1 MDLIDLIETKRFL
14 GSEFMMW
21 LWFKSE
27 CYESLFE
34 NRDHGTLEFWYD
46 DKLTLEAYL
55 AETERNDFKG
65 GAPAHS
71 AEAKTALRHGKRVA
85 KAKLGIIKEG
95 REWTFTLKTD
105 TLDVSGVKLPA
116 LLSREEDEQFYERM
130 FLLEELEDIIAS
142 LYKEFLTLRLDG
154 VWHDNLLPAMRTWV
168 WADEPRQPKDYPES
182 ECEAVLTKKLGAAP
196 VRPKETQ
203 APVPPVTEQP
213 EAAQD
218 SSPA

>member
-1 MDLIDLIETKRFL
+1 MDLIDLIESKRFL

-71 AEAKTALRHGKRVA
+71 AEAKTALQHGKRVA

-130 FLLEELEDIIAS
+130 FLLEELEDIIGS
-142 LYKEFLTLRLDG
+142 LYKEFLVLRTDMIWARE
-154 VWHDNLLPAMRTWV
+154 VLPAMQTWV
-168 WADEPRQPKDYPES
+168 HAETPRQPSDYPS
-182 ECEAVLTKKLGAAP
+182 DKCEAVLKEKLGAAP
-196 VRPKETQ
+196 ERPVEAPQ
-203 APVPPVTEQP
+203 AAPPEP
-213 EAAQD
+213 EAASTTQ
-218 SSPA
+218 AEA